1 MTQILRRTES
11 DLGSLLIHDD
21 TDDGPPFVAAG
32 APWFMTLFGR
42 DSLLTAWM
50 ALPLDVGV
58 SVGTLQQL
66 AEAQGRR
73 VDPDHRRAAR
83 PDPARD
89 PRRPGE
95 HRRARRN
102 HLLRFGRRD
111 TAFRHAA
118 RRVLA
123 VGRRRRTSVRSLLPA
138 ADAAL
143 AWVENGTATGTA
155 TGLSNTGAPPTVG

>member
-1 MTQILRRTES
+1 AEHPALTQILRRSEN
-11 DLGSLLIHDD
+11 DLGALLIHDD
-21 TDDGPPFVAAG
+21 TEDGPPFVAAG

-73 VDPDHRRAAR
+73 VDPITEEQ
-83 PDPARD
+83 
-89 PRRPGE
+89 PGE

-102 HLLRFGRRD
+102 HLLRFGGRD

-123 VGRRRRTSVRSLLPA
+123 VGRRRGLRAVPA
-138 ADAAL
+138 ARRRRR
-143 AWVENGTATGTA
+143 
-155 TGLSNTGAPPTVG
+155 